1 MEATEF
7 WAIIDFRATLIS
19 MGRQVYEAALIDP
32 NALGRVAFDRNDP
45 CYEGFQYAILDALEA
60 RWGEAPA
67 READFPQEPSGE
79 EWDEE
84 TVEALYPGL
93 SYLGGGDEPPP
104 RSRAKPWWKLW

>member
-19 MGRQVYEAALIDP
+19 MGRQVYEPALIDP

-45 CYEGFQYAILDALEA
+45 CYEGFQYAILDALET
-60 RWGEAPA
+60 RWGEVPA
-67 READFPQEPSGE
+67 REVDFPPEPSGE

-104 RSRAKPWWKLW
+104 RSRSKPWWKLW